1 MNQDVVRGLNFE
13 AIPQLDKTLS
23 AQDTF
28 LNNQYYSRQRTTCIL
43 PKWQNYL
50 HSTNASPLGP
60 YVGKKKEKK
69 KNQEIQ
75 TEKEATLRPNVS
87 SFFRNCEACNTIIM

>member
-43 PKWQNYL
+43 PKLQNYL
-50 HSTNASPLGP
+50 HSTNVSPLGP
-60 YVGKKKEKK
+60 DMSKKKEKK
-69 KNQEIQ
+69 IRK
-75 TEKEATLRPNVS
+75 
-87 SFFRNCEACNTIIM
+87 FRQKKKLL